1 MFKRKLLALSLVVAS
16 SVLVG
21 DAFAQSQERPG
32 RGDGTHGPRGELRGE
47 MRGDR
52 QAGPRQSPGHVIR
65 RADSNN
71 DGVISQAEFLAERSE
86 QAVRQFEHRDIDG
99 DGLLSSADTGPRHRA
114 LNPAIDIAEFRAC
127 IAESGGNPDLE
138 EDPFSAADAN
148 ADGSVSKDEF
158 YAHQEAR
165 ASEQFARIDA
175 NADGQLSAEE
185 LRSNIQAGREHR
197 EIVRECLA
205 DARDPLL

>member
-1 MFKRKLLALSLVVAS
+1 MYNRKLLALSLVVAT
-16 SVLVG
+16 SVLTG
-21 DAFAQSQERPG
+21 EAFAQSPERPA
-32 RGDGTHGPRGELRGE
+32 RGDGAQGPRGE

-52 QAGPRQSPGHVIR
+52 HSGPRQSPGHVIR
-65 RADSNN
+65 RADTN
-71 DGVISQAEFLAERSE
+71 DDGLVSLAEFLAERSE
-86 QAVRQFEHRDIDG
+86 QAVRQFEHRDTDG
-99 DGLLSSADTGPRHRA
+99 DGMLRSTDTGPRHRA
-114 LNPAIDIAEFRAC
+114 LHPSIDIAEFRAC

-148 ADGSVSKDEF
+148 ADGSISKDEF
-158 YAHQEAR
+158 YAHSETR
-165 ASEQFARIDA
+165 ASEQFARIDS

>member
-1 MFKRKLLALSLVVAS
+1 MSKRKLLALSLVVAS
-16 SVLVG
+16 SMLSI
-21 DAFAQSQERPG
+21 DAYAQTQDRPG
-32 RGDGTHGPRGELRGE
+32 RGDGAQGPRGE

-52 QAGPRQSPGHVIR
+52 HGGPRQSPGHVIR
-65 RADSNN
+65 RADTNN
-71 DGVISQAEFLAERSE
+71 DGVISLAEFLSERAE
-86 QAVRQFEHRDIDG
+86 QAVRQFEHRDTDG
-99 DGLLSSADTGPRHRA
+99 DGLLSSTDTGPRHRA

-127 IAESGGNPDLE
+127 IAENGGNPDLE

-148 ADGSVSKDEF
+148 ADGSISKDEF
-158 YAHQEAR
+158 YAHNETR
-165 ASEQFARIDA
+165 ANEQFARIDT

-185 LRSNIQAGREHR
+185 LRGNIEAGREHR